1 MIRFPPGGEA
11 HAHDVEWNAHVH
23 FFLDL
28 APEGTPTQLRKVTLA
43 KECWLYIFDQYGIQV
58 AEVFADNKG
67 VYHGVDYG
75 KYAGK
80 DLRPYAESGDGVSA
94 DLPLF
99 AGQKS
104 LKPLPAGA
112 KPGDNFLKYFYW
124 ILPSPFQ
131 LPWSRFPHIT
141 NEGMKNTFQTW
152 ATSKRGLCA
161 VFAELDEA
169 TGDPLKTLAIQ
180 CPWLHIK
187 ALNECFRKAQE
198 QWLTKYL
205 QNQER
210 IRMRTLCSYVRTVE
224 AVVGKARFDK
234 VVDDLIIREYF
245 RDDERALQEQ
255 VTEPASVTSTREALL
270 AYLKSPSMVA
280 IKEDALASADPRAIG
295 GYSEIKALGLEGLD
309 GVGGDPKYGER
320 AKEDDDFVLE
330 LDLSVYEEKVKKFLV
345 DSKEMV
351 KSELPH
357 WKEARKV
364 AKTYWY
370 LVKAY
375 ERELAWRNPGKLTND
390 LKWVGRSLFGVLVD
404 YAPPE
409 AGAGPVKSARL
420 TVSVE
425 TALKK
430 KFINNPH
437 WNAFF
442 VALEGLN
449 LAMALKDRAEGKGS
463 TTTVM
468 SAAGSFLNTS
478 LSALEASLG
487 RAKIEHLI
495 FTERTIAED
504 VAKLAGK
511 GSSSGGS
518 GGFSSMLGRVNSPKS
533 IGLVGKLFGAVGATH
548 ETWSSVEKAKKAGA
562 AFDTEAAAAHW
573 VCAGANAATSL
584 GYLVG
589 GVGTAAVILTGVTVG
604 APAVLAAVGALLIFG
619 GSATDLGVKLALP
632 ALEHD
637 PLENWLRV
645 SPWGRE
651 LKHRLPTFDKQCDA
665 FHKALVGLRV
675 TYRYSLSSFDVTI
688 ETREVES
695 PGRIFL
701 ELRWTSEG
709 VAKTLVNPMA
719 PLTEAS
725 RIGPKLFRYKESST
739 EPRRLTA
746 RVRLQFDDGFY
757 PAAGP
762 AEFNFPE

>member
-11 HAHDVEWNAHVH
+11 HAHDVEWNARVH

-28 APEGTPTQLRKVTLA
+28 APDGAPTRLRKVTPA

-67 VYHGVDYG
+67 LYHGVDYG

-112 KPGDNFLKYFYW
+112 KASDNLLKYFYW

-152 ATSKRGLCA
+152 ATSKRGLGA
-161 VFAELDEA
+161 AFAELDEA

-210 IRMRTLCSYVRTVE
+210 IRLRTLCSYVRTVE

-234 VVDDLIIREYF
+234 VVDDLIIREHF
-245 RDDERALQEQ
+245 RDDERTLEEQ

-280 IKEDALASADPRAIG
+280 IKEDAVASTDPRAIG
-295 GYSEIKALGLEGLD
+295 GYSEIKALGLDGLD
-309 GVGGDPKYGER
+309 GVGGDPRYLEQALK
-320 AKEDDDFVLE
+320 DDDFVLT

-345 DSKEMV
+345 DSKELV
-351 KSELPH
+351 KSALPH

-375 ERELAWRNPGKLTND
+375 AQLLNWKAPEKLTND

-404 YAPPE
+404 YGPPKS
-409 AGAGPVKSARL
+409 GPGPVKSARL
-420 TVSVE
+420 TVAVE
-425 TALKK
+425 PALKK

-442 VALEGLN
+442 VALDGLN
-449 LAMALKDRAEGKGS
+449 FAMALKDRAEGKGS

-478 LSALEASLG
+478 LSALESSLG
-487 RAKIEHLI
+487 RDKIEHLF
-495 FTERTIAED
+495 FTEKTIAED
-504 VAKLAGK
+504 VAKLAAK
-511 GSSSGGS
+511 DSSSAGS
-518 GGFSSMLGRVNSPKS
+518 RGVGAMLRRFNTPKS
-533 IGLVGKLFGAVGATH
+533 IGLGGKLFGVAGAFF
-548 ETWSSVEKAKKAGA
+548 ETWNSIEKAKKAGA
-562 AFDTEAAAAHW
+562 AFDSEAAAAHW
-573 VCAGANAATSL
+573 VSAGANAATTL
-584 GYLVG
+584 GYIAG
-589 GVGTAAVILTGVTVG
+589 FAGTAAAIAAGATVG
-604 APAVLAAVGALLIFG
+604 APAVLVAIGALLVFG
-619 GSATDLGVKLALP
+619 GSATDLGIKLTLP
-632 ALEHD
+632 VYEHD

-688 ETREVES
+688 ETREVDS

-701 ELRWTSEG
+701 ELKWASEG
-709 VAKTLVNPMA
+709 VDKTFVNPMA
-719 PLTEAS
+719 PLTEAD
-725 RIGPKLFRYKESST
+725 RVGPTTFRYKEFST
-739 EPRRLTA
+739 EPKRLTA

-757 PAAGP
+757 PTSGP
-762 AEFNFPE
+762 AEFSFPE